1 MAMQYKST
9 RVINQPLNDEYD
21 HKKITT
27 DLFERIDRLQSI
39 FLLWG
44 QRTLNMVSQ
53 FSHLDFDIIC

>member
-27 DLFERIDRLQSI
+27 DLFGRFDRLQSI
-39 FLLWG
+39 FYVGDNVLWIW
-44 QRTLNMVSQ
+44 LAN
-53 FSHLDFDIIC
+53 FLI